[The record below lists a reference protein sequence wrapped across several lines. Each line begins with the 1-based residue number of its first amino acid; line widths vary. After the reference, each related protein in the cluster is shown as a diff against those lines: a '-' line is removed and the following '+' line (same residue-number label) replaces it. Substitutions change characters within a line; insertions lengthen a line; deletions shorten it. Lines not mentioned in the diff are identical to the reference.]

1 MRTYELMLVLRPN
14 GELTDKTARELIQ
27 KVAGEGATIADV
39 VLLGKKMLAYP
50 LKKLEEAVFVQAT
63 LTSEGLK
70 TAELEKRIQSME
82 NVLRFLLIQKEG

>member
-1 MRTYELMLVLRPN
+1 MRTYELMLVVRPN

-27 KVAGEGATIADV
+27 KVAGETATIADI

-50 LKKLEEAVFVQAT
+50 IKKLEEAIFVQAT
-63 LTSEGLK
+63 LTSESLR
-70 TAELEKRIQSME
+70 TADLEKRIQSME